1 MSMPDGLWIALFFV
15 ASGVLGALI
24 GRKEKKARE
33 RKIEC
38 FKSVPGFTEK
48 DIGR

>member
-24 GRKEKKARE
+24 GWKEKKARE
-33 RKIEC
+33 RKIEY
-38 FKSVPGFTEK
+38 FKSVPGLTEK
-48 DIGR
+48 DI